1 MLAAWAPI
9 ALAAPP
15 ARADAARTPPPAE
28 VRAWQTGLLRA
39 DRIEHLSL
47 SWTLGLAAGFLTR
60 RPEVA
65 LGGVAAIGFAKEIA
79 DRNRTGFD
87 GLDLAADLVGGA
99 SAAAV
104 STLWRR

>member
-1 MLAAWAPI
+1 
-9 ALAAPP
+9 
-15 ARADAARTPPPAE
+15 
-28 VRAWQTGLLRA
+28 
-39 DRIEHLSL
+39 
-47 SWTLGLAAGFLTR
+47 
-60 RPEVA
+60 
-65 LGGVAAIGFAKEIA
+65 VAAIGFAKEIA